1 MSRKKHTNP
10 ELKEPPKMTVAFID
24 DEHRRYFERIIDNP
38 YMDNRLLAHCY
49 IQYARRDYSDLI
61 SPFIIASMTGAER
74 KEAWEA
80 CGNIAPSLVD
90 EFIFLLSIMEDI
102 GSSYPKV
109 RAVHLGYPEI
119 VSDTAFFLV
128 MNALLLLRHGR
139 AALDLEP
146 KSSEGG

>member
-10 ELKEPPKMTVAFID
+10 ELKEPPKMTIAFID

-90 EFIFLLSIMEDI
+90 E
-102 GSSYPKV
+102 SY
-109 RAVHLGYPEI
+109 
-119 VSDTAFFLV
+119 SFLV
-128 MNALLLLRHGR
+128 LWRI
-139 AALDLEP
+139 LDHLTRKSELFIWDIP
-146 KSSEGG
+146 K